1 MKRIINY
8 LLFVSKNID
17 NYNWETNK
25 ELLLKIFEYL
35 KEYKITSPIEFLKVS
50 LKNMEFTNLSIM
62 YVFEFVFVENQPG
75 NYD

>member
-50 LKNMEFTNLSIM
+50 LSNMEFTNYLLCM
-62 YVFEFVFVENQPG
+62 YLNL
-75 NYD
+75 YL